1 MSRPEPTGEQ
11 RIVETDEIFF
21 STTDAK
27 GVIEKANSV
36 FVDISR
42 YPWDDLIGAPHN
54 IIRHPMMPKAAFLA
68 MWNTIQGG
76 EPFCAYVHNLAA
88 DGATYTVLATIV
100 PLDEGYLSVRIA
112 PQVSELQNA
121 AEAVYQ
127 AARDAEW
134 VAGEQGCG
142 APERARRGLDAV
154 QMALEQAGFPDYGSF
169 MRKVLVQ
176 EVACRRLQRRPSR
189 GMSDE
194 SALGRLSTQANR
206 AGDVV
211 DTWLATFE
219 GLSDLSVKAGRT
231 AHILGEAMAESKRT
245 ADAITDS
252 SQSTEP
258 ALRPLVSVLTLWT
271 SMDAEIAPLID
282 EVVADLHAL
291 ATSADLTS
299 FRLAIAH
306 VQVESMR
313 SFISEI
319 WAEMPGWERALP
331 AIDDLSIA
339 VEEAMSQA
347 TRRLDEVRSLAASAA
362 SRTGELAELMAMPT
376 ALLTSWQH
384 MASEREL
391 SQGVADLAP
400 KVEEQIGAS
409 QEMAAEL
416 TSVVAG
422 LRKLAD
428 ARLEDGDAALVTDIR
443 RLAAEVATGK

>member
-1 MSRPEPTGEQ
+1 MC
-11 RIVETDEIFF
+11 
-21 STTDAK
+21 
-27 GVIEKANSV
+27 
-36 FVDISR
+36 
-42 YPWDDLIGAPHN
+42 
-54 IIRHPMMPKAAFLA
+54 IR
-68 MWNTIQGG
+68 
-76 EPFCAYVHNLAA
+76 
-88 DGATYTVLATIV
+88 D
-100 PLDEGYLSVRIA
+100 R
-112 PQVSELQNA
+112 
-121 AEAVYQ
+121 YQ

-154 QMALEQAGFPDYGSF
+154 QTALEQAGFPDYGSF

-291 ATSADLTS
+291 ATSCLLYTS
-299 FRLAIAH
+299 PSPRDATL
-306 VQVESMR
+306 SR
-313 SFISEI
+313 
-319 WAEMPGWERALP
+319 MP
-331 AIDDLSIA
+331 S
-339 VEEAMSQA
+339 
-347 TRRLDEVRSLAASAA
+347 SA
-362 SRTGELAELMAMPT
+362 
-376 ALLTSWQH
+376 
-384 MASEREL
+384 
-391 SQGVADLAP
+391 
-400 KVEEQIGAS
+400 
-409 QEMAAEL
+409 
-416 TSVVAG
+416 
-422 LRKLAD
+422 
-428 ARLEDGDAALVTDIR
+428 
-443 RLAAEVATGK
+443 

>member
-1 MSRPEPTGEQ
+1 
-11 RIVETDEIFF
+11 
-21 STTDAK
+21 
-27 GVIEKANSV
+27 
-36 FVDISR
+36 
-42 YPWDDLIGAPHN
+42 
-54 IIRHPMMPKAAFLA
+54 
-68 MWNTIQGG
+68 
-76 EPFCAYVHNLAA
+76 
-88 DGATYTVLATIV
+88 
-100 PLDEGYLSVRIA
+100 
-112 PQVSELQNA
+112 
-121 AEAVYQ
+121 
-127 AARDAEW
+127 
-134 VAGEQGCG
+134 
-142 APERARRGLDAV
+142 
-154 QMALEQAGFPDYGSF
+154 

-219 GLSDLSVKAGRT
+219 DLSDLSVKAGRT

-331 AIDDLSIA
+331 AVSYTHL
-339 VEEAMSQA
+339 
-347 TRRLDEVRSLAASAA
+347 TL
-362 SRTGELAELMAMPT
+362 PT
-376 ALLTSWQH
+376 TPY
-384 MASEREL
+384 
-391 SQGVADLAP
+391 V
-400 KVEEQIGAS
+400 
-409 QEMAAEL
+409 
-416 TSVVAG
+416 
-422 LRKLAD
+422 
-428 ARLEDGDAALVTDIR
+428 
-443 RLAAEVATGK
+443 